1 MLVHVKHGIENSDV
15 RISLLKFLF
24 KLNQNLRRQLSLV
37 RITRSIVLVA
47 DLNYQFIKRLL
58 LLAVKNMVVVIFNN
72 SVLAFLLGI
81 VFRKSRTKQFTIYL
95 SDIFFVKNDIIFR
108 TSAVNVVGIEITVIV
123 GNAPFA
129 YGYA

>member
-1 MLVHVKHGIENSDV
+1 MG
-15 RISLLKFLF
+15 
-24 KLNQNLRRQLSLV
+24 
-37 RITRSIVLVA
+37 IVLIA
-47 DLNYQFIKRLL
+47 DLNYQFVKRFF

-123 GNAPFA
+123 GSAPFA

>member
-1 MLVHVKHGIENSDV
+1 MKYRIKNSDM
-15 RISLLKFLF
+15 RISLLKILF
-24 KLNQNLRRQLSLV
+24 KLNQNLRCQS
-37 RITRSIVLVA
+37 SIVGITMGIVLIA
-47 DLNYQFIKRLL
+47 DLNYQFVKRFF